1 MRRVATPAELLAA
14 FDCNVEPSHY
24 PHMTRALTEQHL
36 DAKQAERDTATTPL
50 GELLLSSGAVEGP
63 YRNPH
68 PITRWRLIGRRIS
81 TALAALARAL

>member
-36 DAKQAERDTATTPL
+36 DAKQRERETATQSLP
-50 GELLLSSGAVEGP
+50 ELLLAKGSMEGP
-63 YRNPH
+63 YRRPH
-68 PITRWRLIGRRIS
+68 PITRWRLIGQRI
-81 TALAALARAL
+81 ARGLAALARNL